1 MLRLAQTP
9 VGSDALVAP
18 KHSGNGNITKGKCQP
33 FSLRSDE
40 GVAPYGMGEHTDKP
54 QFPILLKPM
63 VDFSPPPLDFP
74 RDLCYNI
81 PNENPL

>member
-1 MLRLAQTP
+1 MQEFFLDIRNLGLS
-9 VGSDALVAP
+9 V
-18 KHSGNGNITKGKCQP
+18 
-33 FSLRSDE
+33 R
-40 GVAPYGMGEHTDKP
+40 YGMGEHTDKP

-74 RDLCYNI
+74 RVLCYNI